1 MTTGIQCRADSRCEI
16 PALSQTGICL
26 CHARQAKKAG
36 ATIRRL
42 SLAEQVRRVWSRE
55 PDRELEP

>member
-1 MTTGIQCRADSRCEI
+1 MTTGVQCRADSRCEI
-16 PALSQTGICL
+16 PAPSQTGICH

-42 SLAEQVRRVWSRE
+42 SWAEQVRRAWIRE
-55 PDRELEP
+55 RDRELEP